1 MNLKTKST
9 LLQDM
14 IKIPVSQ
21 PTWYNQCG
29 QWSIVY
35 PSSFTLKQKAKREY
49 TRKESSTYRQTNK
62 ESKKSK

>member
-1 MNLKTKST
+1 
-9 LLQDM
+9 M